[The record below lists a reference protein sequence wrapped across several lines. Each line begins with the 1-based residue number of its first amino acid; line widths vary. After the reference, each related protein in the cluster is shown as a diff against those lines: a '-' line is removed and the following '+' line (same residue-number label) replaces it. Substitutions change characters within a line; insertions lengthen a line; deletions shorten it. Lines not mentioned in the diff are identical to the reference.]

1 MGVGHLFSAL
11 FVVLTGVLKLVAVHG
26 DHVKM
31 ETKIPRQNLHQ
42 LGRAKGDT
50 RHEVVFAVHQNNMDI
65 LERMVAERSTPG
77 SSYYQQWMTFDEVG
91 ALISNPVGTV
101 SILEWLGQ
109 YPLVDVTWKS
119 KRGEYIKASAPLS
132 VWEGLFATE
141 YYEWQD
147 THEGQARKH
156 HLADHYSL
164 PEHLKQ
170 HVSAVF
176 GTVQVPPIVNSAR
189 RSKKQDV
196 FKTKLRVNKP
206 SAMTS
211 QAASGVTVSF
221 LDSFYNIPSNIGS
234 NYIASSCDVHADL
247 Q

>member
-109 YPLVDVTWKS
+109 HPLVDVTWKS
-119 KRGEYIKASAPLS
+119 KRGEYVKASAPLS
-132 VWEGLFATE
+132 VWEG
-141 YYEWQD
+141 
-147 THEGQARKH
+147 
-156 HLADHYSL
+156 
-164 PEHLKQ
+164 
-170 HVSAVF
+170 AV
-176 GTVQVPPIVNSAR
+176 A
-189 RSKKQDV
+189 
-196 FKTKLRVNKP
+196 
-206 SAMTS
+206 
-211 QAASGVTVSF
+211 
-221 LDSFYNIPSNIGS
+221 SNITDPQQLS
-234 NYIASSCDVHADL
+234 RHATRRPL